1 MNPNEEYEVTQG
13 DRDALCADMAL
24 EEAER
29 KLEEAELRDLEAMR
43 TRMRPVLT
51 VMLLCAAAGL
61 AGIACMIWFT
71 NSLRELYP

>member
-1 MNPNEEYEVTQG
+1 MNEEHEEPLSRS
-13 DRDALCADMAL
+13 DRD
-24 EEAER
+24 
-29 KLEEAELRDLEAMR
+29 ELRDLEAMR

-71 NSLRELYP
+71 DRLP